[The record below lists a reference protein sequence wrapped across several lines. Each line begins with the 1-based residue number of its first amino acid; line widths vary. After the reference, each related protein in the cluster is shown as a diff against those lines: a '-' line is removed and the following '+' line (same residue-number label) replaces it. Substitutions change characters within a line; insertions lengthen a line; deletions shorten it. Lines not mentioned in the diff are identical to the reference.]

1 MSNEIP
7 YAVLLSGG
15 VLLSLYLSNLFYDY
29 KCPQYIT
36 RKVAHIGA
44 GVAFLLCPFLF
55 HSFWWPLGLT
65 AAFMLLLVAAR
76 FYKPDTFRGAGGSG
90 RPNALAEI
98 NFPLAAVVSIA
109 VGWGWLG
116 EPWLGTVPITF
127 VGFGDGITG
136 LIRSKVYGKEVKGN
150 YGSIGMLATC
160 LLLAYF
166 IHPYWV
172 GAVGAGAAVLAEK
185 YTPTTAITDDN
196 LSIPILSVL
205 VMAVVR

>member
-1 MSNEIP
+1 MATLSQVP
-7 YAVLLSGG
+7 YAILLSGG

-29 KCPQYIT
+29 KVPQYIT
-36 RKVAHIGA
+36 RKLPHFGA

-55 HSFWWPLGLT
+55 QSFWWPLGLT
-65 AAFMLLLVAAR
+65 AGFMLLLLGAR

-116 EPWLGTVPITF
+116 EPWLGIVPVTF
-127 VGFGDGITG
+127 VGFGDAITG
-136 LIRSKVYGKEVKGN
+136 IVRSRVYGKEVKGN
-150 YGSIGMLATC
+150 WGSIGMLATC

-166 IHPYWV
+166 VHPYWV
-172 GAVGAGAAVLAEK
+172 GAVGAGVAVSGPVAKMSLF
-185 YTPTTAITDDN
+185 
-196 LSIPILSVL
+196 
-205 VMAVVR
+205 